1 MASASSSSARN
12 LFSDSKSR
20 INQRV
25 QFTVQGLGSL
35 CKYLVKSSKSSE
47 ILMQS
52 AKHFSQQES
61 HMESADLVNKQE
73 LTSLSFRTFNL
84 LLLFYRIWGKCKS
97 SSHISVTSL
106 SQLKAT
112 PKPSRM
118 FENNFRVFKN
128 KSNFQCWLLIIYFCA
143 WLCVLNKLILHI
155 CMVH

>member
-52 AKHFSQQES
+52 AKHFSQQEG
-61 HMESADLVNKQE
+61 HLESADLVN
-73 LTSLSFRTFNL
+73 SLQFLYSIHC
-84 LLLFYRIWGKCKS
+84 LLLFCFRI
-97 SSHISVTSL
+97 
-106 SQLKAT
+106 
-112 PKPSRM
+112 
-118 FENNFRVFKN
+118 
-128 KSNFQCWLLIIYFCA
+128 
-143 WLCVLNKLILHI
+143 
-155 CMVH
+155 

>member
-35 CKYLVKSSKSSE
+35 CKNMVKSSKSSE

-61 HMESADLVNKQE
+61 HLESADLNLRKMQVLITHLGYQLESIDSNAKTFQDVREQFQSVQE
-73 LTSLSFRTFNL
+73 
-84 LLLFYRIWGKCKS
+84 
-97 SSHISVTSL
+97 
-106 SQLKAT
+106 
-112 PKPSRM
+112 
-118 FENNFRVFKN
+118 
-128 KSNFQCWLLIIYFCA
+128 
-143 WLCVLNKLILHI
+143 
-155 CMVH
+155 